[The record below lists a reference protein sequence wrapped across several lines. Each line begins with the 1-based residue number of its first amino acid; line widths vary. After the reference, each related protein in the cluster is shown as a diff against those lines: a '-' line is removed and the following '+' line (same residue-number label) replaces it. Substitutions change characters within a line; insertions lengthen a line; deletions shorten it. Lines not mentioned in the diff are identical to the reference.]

1 MELCILCLPCDPC
14 DPCNSGIVSIGIT
27 TLYVLVI
34 AFIITCV
41 LLLFIKFASC
51 LYHNLFPKQRC
62 LEKRMNVHNKLI
74 SQFMD
79 IMSCTPH
86 ENSYRYSL
94 ETIVGIL
101 GKIIRLRDFAKDR
114 LTHDEQELRESLERI
129 EEFIEKAREI
139 IQQLENGSTLSKDLE
154 IDKVE
159 NDCKSVKKKYVRL
172 TEDTLTY
179 INNTCKEIQES
190 IESIKKVIPNEQT
203 TK

>member
-1 MELCILCLPCDPC
+1 MLCLPCN
-14 DPCNSGIVSIGIT
+14 PCNSGIVSIGIT

-51 LYHNLFPKQRC
+51 LYHKLFPKQRC

-94 ETIVGIL
+94 KTIVEIL
-101 GKIIRLRDFAKDR
+101 GKIIRLGDFAKDR

-139 IQQLENGSTLSKDLE
+139 IQQLENGSTLSKELE